1 MREAAFNM
9 ASIISTTGF
18 TSTDYGLWGP
28 LAETLFFCAM
38 MICGCSG
45 STAGGPKVFRY
56 QLLCQ
61 AIAGEVRR
69 LHRPNVVFVP
79 HFQGA
84 PVTRRGARLGRSPSS

>member
-1 MREAAFNM
+1 MP
-9 ASIISTTGF
+9 ASIISTTGY

-56 QLLCQ
+56 QLLVQSVTGGC
-61 AIAGEVRR
+61 
-69 LHRPNVVFVP
+69 
-79 HFQGA
+79 
-84 PVTRRGARLGRSPSS
+84 PVAWVSLLIWSPSLIPR